1 MRIELTAVELQDPN
15 GTLPLKSQC
24 AILEVKETGEWRIH
38 LQGLKADSLTLLQ
51 DLFTSGGV
59 ARIALTTDEGDKT
72 SVVGKV
78 SRLSF
83 GNRNTAMLQGIS
95 RFP

>member
-59 ARIALTTDEGDKT
+59 ARIALTTDEGDRTAGTVRVSKIA
-72 SVVGKV
+72 VGNV
-78 SRLSF
+78 A
-83 GNRNTAMLQGIS
+83 GAVLQGLS
-95 RFP
+95 SLP